1 MQIAADSAIEKE
13 RNRILKEDV
22 ERAEREIRSDFKR
35 ILKSEDYDTL
45 NEISKSNEI
54 RGIEKIGH
62 LLHNLSVL
70 EYVNDESWFDIHPT
84 LFEWFKPSN
93 PPVYPVISIR

>member
-1 MQIAADSAIEKE
+1 
-13 RNRILKEDV
+13 V

-45 NEISKSNEI
+45 NEIYRNNEI
-54 RGIEKIGH
+54 RGIERIGH

-84 LFEWFKPSN
+84 LEELLRTPILIPRVS
-93 PPVYPVISIR
+93 

>member
-1 MQIAADSAIEKE
+1 LES
-13 RNRILKEDV
+13 
-22 ERAEREIRSDFKR
+22 AEREIRSDFKR
-35 ILKSEDYDTL
+35 ILKSKDYDTL

-70 EYVNDESWFDIHPT
+70 EYENEENWCDIHPT
-84 LFEWFKPSN
+84 LEELLKTPILIPRVS
-93 PPVYPVISIR
+93 